1 MPETNQIVL
10 NHREVLELIIKHVGV
25 SEGRWM
31 LMATFGLAAGTFG
44 PSPDQAVPGV
54 TVGLQKLGIQ
64 RAEPNTP
71 VELTFDASDV
81 NPVRKARKAPA
92 SKRRKKAS

>member
-10 NHREVLELIIKHVGV
+10 NHREMLELLIKHTGV
-25 SEGRWM
+25 HEGRWS
-31 LMATFGLAAGTFG
+31 LMATFGLTAGTFG

-54 TVGLQKLGIQ
+54 TVALQKLGIQ
-64 RAEPNTP
+64 RAKPDTP
-71 VELTFDASDV
+71 VELTLDASDV
-81 NPVRKARKAPA
+81 NPAQKARKAPA